1 MKLESE
7 FGDDPL
13 VWYVYIV
20 PCMWSKALALKTYV
34 VVGSSLRIRVLKSA
48 LCGPLL
54 RRTSTLSANHSSF
67 PFFVTTV
74 TCPFGRTNSYSATV
88 STVSPN
94 WLVFQ
99 EYPGFFQLMRCTTD
113 QRWSPPPSVRLE
125 TPTVPQRPPT
135 LMPLGT
141 KYA

>member
-54 RRTSTLSANHSSF
+54 RRTLSANRSSLSF
-67 PFFVTTV
+67 SVTTV
-74 TCPFGRTNSYSATV
+74 TCPVGRTNLYV

-94 WLVFQ
+94 WSVFQ
-99 EYPGFFQLMRCTTD
+99 EYPAFF
-113 QRWSPPPSVRLE
+113 
-125 TPTVPQRPPT
+125 
-135 LMPLGT
+135 
-141 KYA
+141 